1 MKYKLLIALIVFINS
16 SFYAQEISKIE
27 FHHSNSLITFSSI
40 DITFEPIKN
49 NTKEKI
55 KIRVKKGREN
65 EYYSEIS
72 KTKFFKIYN
81 ACMKIKND
89 TVAVKNNLVD
99 GSATNITLYD
109 KSGTKTNYYAE
120 GLTKESRDN
129 RFQKDFWYVTK
140 LIIKVAGLKM
150 EDLTGYKY

>member
-1 MKYKLLIALIVFINS
+1 MKCKLLIALIIFINS

-27 FHHSNSLITFSSI
+27 FHHSNSLVIFSSI
-40 DITFEPIKN
+40 DISFEPIKN

-72 KTKFFKIYN
+72 KTKFLKIYHT
-81 ACMKIKND
+81 CLKIEND
-89 TVAVKNNLVD
+89 TVAVKNKLID

-109 KSGTKTNYYAE
+109 NSGTKKKYYAE
-120 GLTKESRDN
+120 GLTKESRDD

-140 LIIKVAGLKM
+140 LIMKVAGLKM
-150 EDLTGYKY
+150 EDLAGYK